1 MPSNPHSPSLLSE
14 HIAYLCNR
22 VSARDPVPGVMCEN
36 GAMQDEPAQS
46 QTNNGEAGQ
55 ASLKFHVVTLFP
67 AEVDLYCRTSI
78 IGRGIKAGKLEVIT
92 YNPRDFAPDKYR
104 RVDDTPYGGG
114 AGMVLK
120 PEPMF
125 ACVESIKRPPNSPVL
140 LMTPQGRVFDQALA
154 LQLSAESDITFI
166 CGHYEGFDERIRSL
180 ATMEVSL
187 GDYVLTGGE
196 LPALTIIVAVGR
208 LIPGVLGKTVSLA
221 NESFNDG
228 LLEGPQYT
236 KPAEFRDMVVPEV
249 LRSGDHQAVDRWRRH
264 KALEETFRNRPDL
277 LEKAPLTKSDKE
289 FLAKLKKQL

>member
-1 MPSNPHSPSLLSE
+1 
-14 HIAYLCNR
+14 
-22 VSARDPVPGVMCEN
+22 
-36 GAMQDEPAQS
+36 MQDDSAQTPD
-46 QTNNGEAGQ
+46 TNPETTG
-55 ASLKFHVVTLFP
+55 ASLRFHVVTLFP
-67 AEVDLYCRTSI
+67 EMIDLYCRTSI
-78 IGRGIKAGKLEVIT
+78 IGRGIKAGKLEVLT

-125 ACVESIKRPPNSPVL
+125 ACVESIKRPPTSPVL
-140 LMTPQGRVFDQALA
+140 LMTPQGRPFDQALA
-154 LQLSAESDITFI
+154 AELAQESDITFL

-187 GDYVLTGGE
+187 GDFVLTGGE
-196 LPALTIIVAVGR
+196 LPALAVVDAVGR
-208 LIPGVLGKTVSLA
+208 LIPGVLGKMVSLA

-236 KPAEFRDMVVPEV
+236 KPAEFRDMVVPEI
-249 LRSGDHQAVDRWRRH
+249 LRSGDHQKVGRWRRE
-264 KALEETFRNRPDL
+264 KALEETWRNRPDL
-277 LEKAPLTKSDKE
+277 LERAPLTKSDKE